1 MVARLR
7 AFWVLARQRS
17 RLACRDSCARGP
29 RGRGDGSLGFRVAHS
44 ARGPHRRSLP
54 TGSGSRGKKRG
65 RERRDSGPG
74 RGRNAGGCVGA
85 WDVEVERVRRGT
97 RSWAGGL
104 ATWREKSLDGA
115 RGGIHSQAG
124 RKLGPLYEGK
134 GWDGGSGERG
144 AGPGNQRALTHAEV
158 TSQAKESLTLLFFKC
173 VSAHTYTHTLYV

>member
-1 MVARLR
+1 MARLR

-115 RGGIHSQAG
+115 REGSTVRQEGSWGPYMRVKAGMGVAG
-124 RKLGPLYEGK
+124 RE
-134 GWDGGSGERG
+134 ERVLETRE
-144 AGPGNQRALTHAEV
+144 P
-158 TSQAKESLTLLFFKC
+158 
-173 VSAHTYTHTLYV
+173 